1 MNGSS
6 AMYKINTCCL
16 SRVELTKE
24 LSILDDTIYV
34 NDVSKLTVPN
44 LELGTFGIIM
54 IDGERITYRSLDS
67 GTNTITGLR
76 RGTAGTA
83 IASHSKETM
92 VHDVSITNVVTG
104 SVITSGTLGSDTNTI
119 ATEYDNIWYT
129 SGDSTASNGIAL
141 QNQTTAQANFIRKK

>member
-1 MNGSS
+1 M
-6 AMYKINTCCL
+6 
-16 SRVELTKE
+16 
-24 LSILDDTIYV
+24 
-34 NDVSKLTVPN
+34 
-44 LELGTFGIIM
+44 
-54 IDGERITYRSLDS
+54 DS

-83 IASHSKETM
+83 ITSHSKETM